1 MDVPA
6 CTLWQTLRS
15 SEKVI
20 VPSNFD
26 TVIEDLA
33 VCIPPGRPISSGAY
47 LVQVQH
53 LVSSDAPSGLDIFHG
68 QGEVDPSG
76 VGQVEVIGV
85 VLVPLLHRCKYL
97 LLISADN
104 V

>member
-1 MDVPA
+1 M
-6 CTLWQTLRS
+6 L
-15 SEKVI
+15 
-20 VPSNFD
+20 
-26 TVIEDLA
+26 
-33 VCIPPGRPISSGAY
+33 Y
-47 LVQVQH
+47 LIQVQH
-53 LVSSDAPSGLDIFHG
+53 LVPSNAPCGLHIFHG

-85 VLVPLLHRCKYL
+85 VLVPLLNRREYL